1 MQQNDYFQNEP
12 GVYVVP
18 QPVPE
23 ADSADDDEEDP
34 GTLGETLT
42 EPTEQ
47 QYLEFRY
54 PTF

>member
-1 MQQNDYFQNEP
+1 MQQNDYFKNEP

-23 ADSADDDEEDP
+23 ADSAYDDEEDS

-47 QYLEFRY
+47 YLEFRY